1 MTVRNVLVALA
12 LSACPVA
19 LAQDSS
25 PAQEPVVEAPAV
37 SIQVSPSVVKS
48 SIDRA
53 VKHLRDVQAED
64 GSFAD
69 STWITSQVLVALAE
83 CPREYR
89 VVDGPFVTRAVAY
102 LEAART
108 PTGLICDPRISA
120 NETRIRQT
128 LLAGRAMAA
137 VETRGYVEGDDAK
150 LVALQEACKAVDAT
164 LYDIVQGNLVSEPRV
179 LETTLVLELLASQ
192 GEDGNY
198 GEARPGGVAYTIRQL
213 TATWKDLRSKEVKAA
228 AEVGVQKNVVDAVTP
243 EAIGTAGTTAG
254 ALFGLGGH
262 IIGDDQIAESGTGH
276 VAASGAKTVC
286 DVASSKAV
294 DAAAQAGS
302 SNLSGVMSTA
312 TSSSKFASSPLS
324 AFVAALD
331 GLVDVDNPA
340 KLLTAL
346 TAGAHPGTVLAK
358 TGGGG
363 VDALVAAGQ
372 LATGNESA
380 AMRSA
385 ELVEDK
391 SVNGDYGAPA
401 EAATKW
407 TGIAMGDKEIMN
419 KSTDD
424 AAKQGRRGIW
434 SAWGNAGADGMEAG
448 YRGPTFR
455 NADDVMRE
463 RYEFNPL
470 DTSTWF

>member
-1 MTVRNVLVALA
+1 MSSHQYYQPGPGEMQQCMEVEQTSTSGA
-12 LSACPVA
+12 SASNSQRA
-19 LAQDSS
+19 EQLQATST
-25 PAQEPVVEAPAV
+25 EAPQWCAPD
-37 SIQVSPSVVKS
+37 SPWGQSLAASVE
-48 SIDRA
+48 
-53 VKHLRDVQAED
+53 QAPAPKRSKPRRKAFKQGGKYDERSAKTLEKA
-64 GSFAD
+64 G
-69 STWITSQVLVALAE
+69 LA
-83 CPREYR
+83 
-89 VVDGPFVTRAVAY
+89 
-102 LEAART
+102 
-108 PTGLICDPRISA
+108 TG
-120 NETRIRQT
+120 TT
-128 LLAGRAMAA
+128 
-137 VETRGYVEGDDAK
+137 
-150 LVALQEACKAVDAT
+150 VDA
-164 LYDIVQGNLVSEPRV
+164 
-179 LETTLVLELLASQ
+179 
-192 GEDGNY
+192 
-198 GEARPGGVAYTIRQL
+198 
-213 TATWKDLRSKEVKAA
+213 VKAA